1 MRLSAKNNLR
11 KEKNRNFA
19 ALFIQTDMGFLRI
32 LLIAVL
38 IFYAFNMIIKM
49 IFRHKMKKLQQQ
61 MEQFS
66 QGEAQSPTE
75 ETQKAH
81 VDPNIGEYTDF
92 EEIE

>member
-1 MRLSAKNNLR
+1 
-11 KEKNRNFA
+11 
-19 ALFIQTDMGFLRI
+19 MGAILRI

-38 IFYAFNMIIKM
+38 IFYAFNMIIKL
-49 IFRHKMKKLQQQ
+49 IFKHRMKKLQEQ

-66 QGEAQSPTE
+66 QDGAKNPTE

>member
-1 MRLSAKNNLR
+1 
-11 KEKNRNFA
+11 
-19 ALFIQTDMGFLRI
+19 MGAFFRI

-66 QGEAQSPTE
+66 QGEAQNPTE
-75 ETQKAH
+75 ETQKTH